1 MKNFWVTLIIGFI
14 AGIVISGI
22 LFDAIS
28 YIGKSFNRVSV
39 AWTISR
45 AEKSFSNERFS
56 DAVLLYEKALPKIN
70 PDNKLL
76 YAKTKNNLALSIFK
90 NAELLKNIKDIEKSI
105 ELFQQA
111 EKIYLEIK
119 DKELAEQTSKNIQI
133 AQNIK
138 EKIQ

>member
-105 ELFQQA
+105 ELFQEA
-111 EKIYLEIK
+111 SKIYLGID
-119 DKELAEQTSKNIQI
+119 DKELAGQTSKNIQI
-133 AQNIK
+133 AQNTK
-138 EKIQ
+138 ETIQ

>member
-90 NAELLKNIKDIEKSI
+90 NAELLKSIKDIEKSI
-105 ELFQQA
+105 ELFQEA
-111 EKIYLEIK
+111 EKIYLGID
-119 DKELAEQTSKNIQI
+119 DKELAGQTSKNIQI
-133 AQNIK
+133 AQNTK
-138 EKIQ
+138 ETIQ